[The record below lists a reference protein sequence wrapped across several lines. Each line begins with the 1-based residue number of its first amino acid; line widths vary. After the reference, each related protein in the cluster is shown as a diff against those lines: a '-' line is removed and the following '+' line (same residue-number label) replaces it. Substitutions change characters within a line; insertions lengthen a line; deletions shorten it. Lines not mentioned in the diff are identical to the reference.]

1 MRILIHQRVQIF
13 PRQTFQFSWH
23 FSGHN
28 HKQSDYNMT
37 DGKTR
42 QRRKRLRY
50 QSQLSIAWQ
59 HCVITDLIN
68 LHSLS

>member
-50 QSQLSIAWQ
+50 QS
-59 HCVITDLIN
+59 
-68 LHSLS
+68 